1 MDESSIHIKVFS
13 LGKHLLC
20 LKHLF
25 LKYCLKKYAKENE
38 KAQEQPLTAA
48 AVQNNPAINSVN
60 SASQAPQADNIT
72 SNSLGASDNQEVKIN
87 DIPSGYTQRD
97 SGFIVPREPSKRNFQ
112 EPKTRIPTVDDILD
126 DNHNR
131 PDNTNL

>member
-1 MDESSIHIKVFS
+1 M
-13 LGKHLLC
+13 
-20 LKHLF
+20 
-25 LKYCLKKYAKENE
+25 
-38 KAQEQPLTAA
+38 
-48 AVQNNPAINSVN
+48 QNNPAINSVN

-72 SNSLGASDNQEVKIN
+72 SNSLGASENQEVKIN